1 LRRQNDYAGL
11 DPAELLRERE
21 QSGET
26 IERNQKDM
34 IVKAASFD
42 RLSVRDVMV
51 PRADTRELD
60 MSVDEALK
68 YVVSMGV
75 VIPTDRN
82 PPIAPDVAPL
92 SIPKA

>member
-1 LRRQNDYAGL
+1 
-11 DPAELLRERE
+11 
-21 QSGET
+21 
-26 IERNQKDM
+26 
-34 IVKAASFD
+34 
-42 RLSVRDVMV
+42 MV

-82 PPIAPDVAPL
+82 PPIAPDAAPL